1 MYLELKEEFTTKRYS
16 LVSDGQYDYP
26 ASLAVFMNIDQFRD
40 IFETEDN
47 YYSGYFSN
55 KKLSDISE
63 SDIATVITE
72 EDLLTTSNQL
82 EDSMGGAFRMFLA
95 FSVIMFIL
103 MVYLLAKLVT
113 ERNAY
118 AISMLKILGYT
129 NREAGSLYQTATG
142 IAVVISLV
150 LSGVLGL
157 EFIRVIYQ
165 LIMQSFNGWMTFYAA
180 PWGVPVLIG
189 TGVLCYGLVSL
200 VLLRR
205 IRKIP
210 MANALKDEDSVFFA

>member
-1 MYLELKEEFTTKRYS
+1 MDRHGF
-16 LVSDGQYDYP
+16 
-26 ASLAVFMNIDQFRD
+26 
-40 IFETEDN
+40 
-47 YYSGYFSN
+47 
-55 KKLSDISE
+55 
-63 SDIATVITE
+63 
-72 EDLLTTSNQL
+72 
-82 EDSMGGAFRMFLA
+82 
-95 FSVIMFIL
+95 
-103 MVYLLAKLVT
+103 AKLVT